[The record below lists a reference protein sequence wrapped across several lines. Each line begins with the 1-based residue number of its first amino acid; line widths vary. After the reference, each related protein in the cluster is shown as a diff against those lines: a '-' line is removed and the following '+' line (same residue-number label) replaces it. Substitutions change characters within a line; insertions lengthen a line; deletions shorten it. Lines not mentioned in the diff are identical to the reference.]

1 MNSIQDFGANLYQSF
16 WDVWYGFAGFV
27 PSLIIA
33 IFIFA
38 IAWILGALIQKIVEG
53 IFQSLKIDNLLKTAG
68 LEDVVK
74 RSGYTLKSGAF
85 VGGIIK
91 WFVIVIG
98 LIMAFNE
105 IGLSDINVFLRD
117 VVLSYIPQVLIA
129 VLVLMV
135 SVVIADALAKIV
147 VASARA
153 AHIKSAHLLGNIT
166 RWSIWIFAILTA
178 LIHLGIAPG
187 LIQTLVLGIVIAIS
201 LAVGLAFGLGGKDVA
216 GRMVE
221 KFLSQVS
228 NRE

>member
-1 MNSIQDFGANLYQSF
+1 MISIQSFGANLYQSF

-27 PSLIIA
+27 PALIIA
-33 IFIFA
+33 LVIFA
-38 IAWILGALIQKIVEG
+38 IGWILGALIQKIIEG
-53 IFQSLKIDNLLKTAG
+53 IFQSLKIDSLLKTAG

-85 VGGIIK
+85 VGAIVK

-105 IGLSDINVFLRD
+105 LGLSDINIFLRD
-117 VVLSYIPQVLIA
+117 VVLTYIPQVLIA

-135 SVVIADALAKIV
+135 SVVIADALAKVV
-147 VASARA
+147 VASSRA

-166 RWSIWIFAILTA
+166 KWAIWIFAILTA

-187 LIQTLVLGIVIAIS
+187 LIQTIILGVVLAVS
-201 LAVGLAFGLGGKDVA
+201 LAAGLAFGLGSKEVA
-216 GRMVE
+216 GRVVE
-221 KFLSQVS
+221 KFWHQVS
-228 NRE
+228 ERE